1 MPAVPAKPGLRA
13 RLGLKLLWM
22 RHAHSFLWAHHPL
35 CERFHQDVFRI
46 GRVHLCRSCT
56 AAYLGMATGV
66 ILLATTSLLSTPT
79 LPAILATPTVLLSH
93 PRFYKRMPRFLRDLL
108 RTSMG
113 LLIVACGGLFLSAH
127 YLTGAILSVVL
138 FAFWRFYF
146 RLRHARR
153 LAACNGCPEL
163 HRGGVCSGFARQ
175 AERIREYERDA
186 TEMLYASTPL
196 PSRRNRLPARTLL
209 RGCRRSR

>member
-13 RLGLKLLWM
+13 RLGLKLLWL
-22 RHAHSFLWAHHPL
+22 RHAYSFLWAHHPL
-35 CERFHQDVFRI
+35 CERFREDVFQI
-46 GRVHLCRSCT
+46 GRVHLCRSCA

-79 LPAILATPTVLLSH
+79 LPMVLAIPTVVLSH
-93 PRFYKRMPRFLRDLL
+93 PRFYKRMPRLLRDLL

-113 LLIVACGGLFLSAH
+113 LLIVACGGLFLSGC
-127 YLTGAILSVVL
+127 YFTGAVLSVVL

-163 HRGGVCSGFARQ
+163 NGDGVCSGFARQ
-175 AERIREYERDA
+175 AESVRTYERKA
-186 TEMLYASTPL
+186 TEMLYRSTPL
-196 PSRRNRLPARTLL
+196 PSRRNRLPARMLL